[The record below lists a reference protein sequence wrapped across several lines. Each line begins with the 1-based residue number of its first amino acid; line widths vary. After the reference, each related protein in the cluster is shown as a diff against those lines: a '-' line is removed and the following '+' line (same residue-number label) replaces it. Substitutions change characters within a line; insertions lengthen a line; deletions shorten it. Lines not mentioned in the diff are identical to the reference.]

1 MILAMRRILGN
12 IVLAL
17 VVFALMFLL
26 AEGTWRLTISS
37 GDMQRQY
44 DPLVGLVNPP
54 MLSGWSARLNSS
66 PGCVRM
72 RWGSGVRSSR
82 RAGIRRSCGSC
93 FWAIRSWRKNR
104 SLRRIALS
112 NERRSSFQGELGRP
126 VTSRALAVGG
136 ANPARELLFYRV
148 YGRAWD
154 SDVVIQVLFLENDLF
169 SRSGSYLFRR
179 DSSGALELADI
190 RPEPFLPCSLKCQLL
205 RKSEVL
211 LQIYRIVRGR
221 GSGDG
226 KPGLGDLAGYTIDG
240 QKQYEEEG
248 RFDVLRALVQALRQD
263 VEKDGAIFFTVLMP
277 AGFEIED
284 EWRKEIQEQYRDVM
298 PDTGWRPSWLL
309 DRGGNILESAG
320 IRVLDLRPALVARA
334 AQDQH
339 LYLRINGHLNAAGSR
354 AVAEEI
360 IETIA
365 KLLTGEKP

>member
-1 MILAMRRILGN
+1 MRRILGN

-54 MLSGWSARLNSS
+54 HAEWMVRA
-66 PGCVRM
+66 PEFVTRM
-72 RWGSGVRSSR
+72 RTNALGFRGPELSPRG
-82 RAGIRRSCGSC
+82 
-93 FWAIRSWRKNR
+93 NPEE
-104 SLRRIALS
+104 LRILFLGDSFVEEKPVAEEDRFVERTAELLS
-112 NERRSSFQGELGRP
+112 GELGRP